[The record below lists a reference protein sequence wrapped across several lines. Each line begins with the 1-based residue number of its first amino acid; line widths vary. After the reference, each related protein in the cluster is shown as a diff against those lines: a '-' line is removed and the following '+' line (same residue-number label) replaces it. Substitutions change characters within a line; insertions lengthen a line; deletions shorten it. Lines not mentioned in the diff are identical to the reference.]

1 MNDLTEFCMTIAHA
15 RNEKGIESASCNAI
29 KFDDGNGFVKSL
41 TTNYAQE
48 HKVDYIEIVEQGAI
62 LIELK
67 DIKSK
72 VNYLLTKEKAKE
84 LTKEEAKEEI
94 KESLLSNLENK
105 FTRSL
110 GIIQGEINPNLV
122 SIINY
127 LVVANGTESTI
138 LDKYLPE
145 NLKKEPFVICKTDE
159 ICNKLSTL
167 TTRRCQE

>member
-15 RNEKGIESASCNAI
+15 KNVKGIEESASCNAI

-72 VNYLLTKEKAKE
+72 VKYLLTKKK
-84 LTKEEAKEEI
+84 AKEEI
-94 KESLLSNLENK
+94 QESLLSNLENK

-167 TTRRCQE
+167 TTRICQE

>member
-15 RNEKGIESASCNAI
+15 KNVKGIESASCNAI
-29 KFDDGNGFVKSL
+29 KFDDGDGFVKSL

-72 VNYLLTKEKAKE
+72 VNYLLTKKK
-84 LTKEEAKEEI
+84 AKEEI
-94 KESLLSNLENK
+94 QESLLSNLENK

-110 GIIQGEINPNLV
+110 GIIQREINPNLV

-167 TTRRCQE
+167 TTRICQE